1 MPKTTRRAAAKKN
14 GTKGAAAAK
23 RKRTIA
29 HLPKATRTRLA
40 KQANKVKAE
49 KRS

>member
-1 MPKTTRRAAAKKN
+1 MPKSTARKN
-14 GTKGAAAAK
+14 GSKGAAAAK

-49 KRS
+49 KRSR